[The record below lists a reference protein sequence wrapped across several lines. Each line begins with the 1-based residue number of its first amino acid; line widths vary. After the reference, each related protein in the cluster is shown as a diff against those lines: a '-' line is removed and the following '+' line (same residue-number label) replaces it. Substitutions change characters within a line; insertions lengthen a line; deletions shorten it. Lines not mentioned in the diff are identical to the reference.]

1 MIERA
6 MINSATAG
14 DIVAAALA
22 AAQVRTVFGVISIHN
37 IPLFDG
43 IAKHGGMR
51 CVGARGEAGCVNMA
65 DAYARAIAGLGVA
78 ITSTGTGAGNAAGA
92 LIEALGAGTPLL
104 HLTGQVATA
113 AIDRHAG
120 YIHETRDQLSMLRA
134 VSKAAF
140 RVEAIE
146 ALLPTLQR
154 AIALALAPPCGPVSV
169 EIPID
174 VQHASIETPA
184 PARFVPEPAAA
195 RAADRDTLEAIA
207 TQLAQSR
214 RPLLWLG
221 KGAAPAA
228 ATARA
233 FADAGWAVVT
243 SLNGRAI
250 VAEDHPAVLGAFAT
264 YDAARAFYATCDAVL
279 IVGSR
284 LRATDTNDTKLELP
298 AARYRIDVDQH
309 ASARSYETVFA
320 RGEAAASLA
329 LLHELLGARQM
340 IDSRFAT
347 DIAGTRAALAAELE
361 RKLGDYAPLAHALA
375 AWLPSGARFARDISI
390 ANSVWATRY
399 PPLTA
404 NECNLHAAGG
414 GIGQGLAM
422 GIGAALAPGGRKT
435 VILAGDGGLMLNL
448 GELATLVQEHADALL
463 IVMNNRAYGMIRHIQ
478 HMRYGRRYL
487 LDELTTPDFALI
499 AASFELPYA
508 RVRDTPAFAA
518 ALAELGNRPGPA
530 LIEVDM
536 SGFGKLGGIFGESQ
550 P

>member
-1 MIERA
+1 MISPG
-6 MINSATAG
+6 MTNPATAG
-14 DIVAAALA
+14 DIVAAALEA
-22 AAQVRTVFGVISIHN
+22 ARVRTVFGVISIHN

-43 IAKHGGMR
+43 IARRGGIR

-65 DAYARAIAGLGVA
+65 DAYARSIAGLGVA

-104 HLTGQVATA
+104 HLTGQVATS

-174 VQHASIETPA
+174 LQHASIELPS
-184 PARFVPEPAAA
+184 PARFAVATEAV
-195 RAADRDTLEAIA
+195 RAPDTATLEAMA
-207 TQLAQSR
+207 AQLAHAR
-214 RPLLWLG
+214 RPLLCLG

-284 LRATDTNDTKLELP
+284 LRATDTNDYKLELP
-298 AARYRIDVDQH
+298 AARFRIDVDPQ
-309 ASARSYETVFA
+309 ACGRSYETVFA
-320 RGEAAASLA
+320 RGEAATSLA
-329 LLHELLGARQM
+329 QLHDVLGTRQT
-340 IDSRFAT
+340 IDPLFAG
-347 DIAGTRAALAAELE
+347 DIARTRTALAAELE
-361 RKLGDYAPLAHALA
+361 RKLGDYAPFAHALA
-375 AWLPSGARFARDISI
+375 AWMPRDARFARDISI

-399 PPLTA
+399 PPLAA

-435 VILAGDGGLMLNL
+435 VILTGDGGLMLNL
-448 GELATLVQEHADALL
+448 GELATLVQERADALL

-487 LDELTTPDFALI
+487 LDELATPDFGLI
-499 AASFELPYA
+499 AASLELPYA
-508 RVRDTPAFAA
+508 RVTDAAAFAD
-518 ALAELGNRPGPA
+518 ALAELGNRTGPA
-530 LIEVDM
+530 VIEVDM
-536 SGFGKLGGIFGESQ
+536 SGFGKLGGQFGESQ